1 MKKTIINGMAVYEVT
16 KDIIDQ
22 VLENQTGIETYG
34 EPHHLLWYYDEKS
47 GRYVGCDNVHAHA
60 WMEDFA
66 TKDECIN
73 WLLGYDNEEEEE

>member
-1 MKKTIINGMAVYEVT
+1 MKKTIVNGMAVYEVT
-16 KDIIDQ
+16 KEVIDR

-47 GRYVGCDNVHAHA
+47 GKYIGCDNVHAHA
-60 WMEDFA
+60 WMEEFD

-73 WLLGYDNEEEEE
+73 WLLGYNEEEEE